1 MRHLLI
7 LLFALAALPACA
19 PSTRKPE
26 ALPPPTL
33 TSAPVETPLPAPTS
47 TPVPL
52 AQILADFPLA
62 LGATWTYSGQIS
74 YADPADPSKVLTW
87 EGDLI
92 DKVIDRKSTPEGKIV
107 FTVQE
112 DLNPKPPEQV
122 WRQPGTFEYT
132 VAGDGVYVGDR
143 KVYQWPLE
151 DNLMW
156 EAFSDYGYEVFAQR
170 IGEVNTPYGK
180 LENCYTFGLAT
191 NPDTSINTFCPGIG
205 FVAYLYR
212 HYGTPQDESFGLS
225 SYTPGQP

>member
-19 PSTRKPE
+19 PSTRDPGV
-26 ALPPPTL
+26 LPPPTL
-33 TSAPVETPLPAPTS
+33 TSAPAETPLPAPTS

-62 LGATWTYSGQIS
+62 LAVHLDLFGADLLCRPCRSLEGAHLGGRADRQSDRPEIHSGGGDRVLRAGGPYS
-74 YADPADPSKVLTW
+74 
-87 EGDLI
+87 
-92 DKVIDRKSTPEGKIV
+92 
-107 FTVQE
+107 
-112 DLNPKPPEQV
+112 KPPEQV

-156 EAFSDYGYEVFAQR
+156 R
-170 IGEVNTPYGK
+170 
-180 LENCYTFGLAT
+180 
-191 NPDTSINTFCPGIG
+191 
-205 FVAYLYR
+205 
-212 HYGTPQDESFGLS
+212 SFRLRV
-225 SYTPGQP
+225 